1 MNMART
7 KTYPH
12 EIGRERFEQI
22 RPILESAR
30 KTTRPRTV
38 DLYEVF
44 CGVGYVLKTGCQWR
58 MLPKDFPKW
67 QTCYAYWQKWT
78 EPRADGPTLL
88 EASLKKCGWRGPR
101 APFETRG
108 TVAADR

>member
-1 MNMART
+1 MART

-78 EPRADGPTLL
+78 EPREGGPTLL
-88 EASLKKCGWRGPR
+88 EASLKKCGWRGPHV
-101 APFETRG
+101 PFETRG
-108 TVAADR
+108 TIAVDR